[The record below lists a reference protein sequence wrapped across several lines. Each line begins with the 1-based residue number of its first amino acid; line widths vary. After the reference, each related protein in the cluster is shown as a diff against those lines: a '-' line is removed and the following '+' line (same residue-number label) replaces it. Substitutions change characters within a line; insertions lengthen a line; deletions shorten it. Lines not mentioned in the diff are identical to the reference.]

1 MPSSNVAIEVTYRVT
16 GKYHESGYCSDPSE
30 IINIDSYTTTIKKS
44 PPSKEFIEKNFN
56 DDGNLNSDY
65 EYDISNLDFTDNCIH
80 GSGHCGCGKN
90 YTAINAKLV
99 ILDTSIKSKFL
110 AEMSYEPTP
119 KTIPKVYP
127 SKSTSAKPIRTDR
140 SEYCKKPPNTYK
152 RCHSCGDVGHISKS
166 CPKNRAPRNGKRNM
180 FMSPSYIERCK
191 IIKCKYGPN
200 CTRRYSST
208 NPCYYNHNFKQ

>member
-1 MPSSNVAIEVTYRVT
+1 MPSSNVSIEVTYKVT

-30 IINIDSYTTTIKKS
+30 IINIKSYTTTIKKS

-119 KTIPKVYP
+119 KTIPLKSSSEKKKSIQTRFDRYRSFRETNENSQKSYKVD
-127 SKSTSAKPIRTDR
+127 K
-140 SEYCKKPPNTYK
+140 
-152 RCHSCGDVGHISKS
+152 VGHISKS

-180 FMSPSYIERCK
+180 FMSPSYIARCQK
-191 IIKCKYGPN
+191 VDCRYGVN
-200 CTRRYSST
+200 CYRKNSIT
-208 NPCYYNHNFKQ
+208 NPCYYNHNID